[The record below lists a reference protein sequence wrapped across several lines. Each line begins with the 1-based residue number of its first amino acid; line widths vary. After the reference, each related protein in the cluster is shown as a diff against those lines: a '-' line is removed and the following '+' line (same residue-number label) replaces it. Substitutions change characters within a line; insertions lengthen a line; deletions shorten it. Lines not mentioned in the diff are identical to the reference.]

1 MSKKKI
7 FLWVGAS
14 VLALL
19 VIVGIVVAGNT
30 VHKSNQANEAKD
42 AYSDAYNKA
51 DKGNYDSTKKLKDKA
66 DEIEKSGSKAD
77 KKALEDAR
85 KGKTSESGSGKGQG
99 KNSDKDADNSLLSKV
114 YPNKKDVYGKYNG
127 INRASLDDVRDFMDG
142 KDGTKGQYQRVLN
155 NYSTGSINMPSIG
168 TKLPIVEG
176 TSNQHLLSGATTFR
190 PGQSITHGN
199 YVLLG
204 HNVGYQGMLFSSVPN
219 LKKGDK
225 ITVNSYAHGKMMQQ
239 KYKVTEKKTVKS
251 SHGQVLDDSNERKLT
266 LITCDVPRQTP
277 NRVVVT
283 AKPV

>member
-7 FLWVGAS
+7 FLWVGG
-14 VLALL
+14 VVVALL
-19 VIVGIVVAGNT
+19 LIVGIAIAGNAI
-30 VHKSNQANEAKD
+30 HKSHEANDAKD
-42 AYSDAYNKA
+42 AYSDSYNKA
-51 DKGNYDSTKKLKDKA
+51 DKGKYDSTQKLKDKA
-66 DEIEKSGSKAD
+66 DQIEKSGSKAD
-77 KKALEDAR
+77 KKALKDAR
-85 KGKTSESGSGKGQG
+85 EGKVSQDEKGGGKGKGK
-99 KNSDKDADNSLLSKV
+99 DDDHSLLSKAF
-114 YPNKKDVYGKYNG
+114 PNKKEVYGKYNG
-127 INRASLDDVRDFMDG
+127 INRASLDDVKDFMDG

-204 HNVGYQGMLFSSVPN
+204 HNVGYQGMLFSSVPQ

-239 KYKVTEKKTVKS
+239 KYKVTEKKTIQA
-251 SHGQVLDDSNERKLT
+251 SHGQVLDDTNERKLT

-277 NRVVVT
+277 NRVIVT

>member
-7 FLWVGAS
+7 FLWVGG
-14 VLALL
+14 VVVALL
-19 VIVGIVVAGNT
+19 LIVGIAIAGNT
-30 VHKSNQANEAKD
+30 IHKSHEANDAKD
-42 AYSDAYNKA
+42 VYSDSYNKA
-51 DKGNYDSTKKLKDKA
+51 DKGKYDSTQKLKDKA
-66 DEIEKSGSKAD
+66 DQIEKSGSKAD
-77 KKALEDAR
+77 KKALKDAR
-85 KGKTSESGSGKGQG
+85 EGKVSQDEKGGGKGKGE
-99 KNSDKDADNSLLSKV
+99 NDDHSLLSKAF
-114 YPNKKDVYGKYNG
+114 PNKKDTYGKYNG
-127 INRASLDDVRDFMDG
+127 INRASLDDVKDFMDG
-142 KDGTKGQYQRVLN
+142 KNGTKGQYQRVLN

-204 HNVGYQGMLFSSVPN
+204 HNVGYQGMLFSSVPQ

-225 ITVNSYAHGKMMQQ
+225 ITVNSYANGKMMQQ
-239 KYKVTEKKTVKS
+239 KYKVTEKKTIKS
-251 SHGQVLDDSNERKLT
+251 SHGQVLDDSDERKLT

-277 NRVVVT
+277 NRVIVT